1 MYSCKTISY
10 RKIERKIWRGYG
22 GNIVTDQDFISRGF
36 KQFSPTYPID
46 SDGIEIKFQ
55 KRYDDEIG
63 KRYFI
68 TVSKWKPIVDHC
80 AGKTWPSD
88 YEYEVYFQKDDG
100 NDSTKA
106 IKILL
111 YAGWDIDE
119 VEEYMQ
125 KLFETGLFDYYE
137 KWEEC

>member
-1 MYSCKTISY
+1 M
-10 RKIERKIWRGYG
+10 
-22 GNIVTDQDFISRGF
+22 TDQDFIQRGF
-36 KQFSPTYPID
+36 KQFPPIPYID
-46 SDGIEIKFQ
+46 PDGIETRFQ

-68 TVSKWKPIVDHC
+68 TVNKWRAIKDSRIPDGI
-80 AGKTWPSD
+80 WPSS

-100 NDSTKA
+100 DGGTKA

-119 VEEYMQ
+119 VEEYVQ
-125 KLFETGLFDYYE
+125 KLFETGLFEYYE
-137 KWEEC
+137 KWEDC

>member
-1 MYSCKTISY
+1 M
-10 RKIERKIWRGYG
+10 
-22 GNIVTDQDFISRGF
+22 TDQDFISRGF
-36 KQFSPTYPID
+36 KQFPPTYPID
-46 SDGIEIKFQ
+46 SDGIETKFQ

-68 TVSKWKPIVDHC
+68 TVNKWKPIVDHRD
-80 AGKTWPSD
+80 GKTWPPN
-88 YEYEVYFQKDDG
+88 YEYEIYFQKDDG

-119 VEEYMQ
+119 VEEYIQ

-137 KWEEC
+137 KWEEQ